1 MPTSLE
7 YVWDNY
13 DAMRKPLLTWL
24 VTTAQNADPEDHGVA
39 ALAELTVRHGTVD
52 YLTELGEL
60 VGSSRPEVLGA
71 VLEKAVRNEHVG
83 RLAWAAPYGWAE
95 QKSYAPAVIALCQRI
110 LEDSSVGTSLAK
122 RAMMRLRRVAHKN
135 TDAAGQVLTAFD
147 DLAQHPTVTQRLVGE
162 VQGRQQGKV
171 SARSGSPAFLALMTV
186 RRDGAP
192 WLVSTPPQDIDVQQ
206 ALNSLLSSS
215 DTAAQVISR
224 LTDWIRSCAG
234 DPSAYTQLRGQLLPA
249 LRGHNM
255 FESGMKLMN
264 ELRGISTADGV
275 SVAEDFYNHLVDSR
289 LRTVFPLE
297 ENLT

>member
-95 QKSYAPAVIALCQRI
+95 QKSYARPP
-110 LEDSSVGTSLAK
+110 SLHCANGSW
-122 RAMMRLRRVAHKN
+122 RTPRSAH
-135 TDAAGQVLTAFD
+135 LW
-147 DLAQHPTVTQRLVGE
+147 P
-162 VQGRQQGKV
+162 
-171 SARSGSPAFLALMTV
+171 SAR
-186 RRDGAP
+186 
-192 WLVSTPPQDIDVQQ
+192 
-206 ALNSLLSSS
+206 
-215 DTAAQVISR
+215 
-224 LTDWIRSCAG
+224 
-234 DPSAYTQLRGQLLPA
+234 
-249 LRGHNM
+249 
-255 FESGMKLMN
+255 
-264 ELRGISTADGV
+264 
-275 SVAEDFYNHLVDSR
+275 
-289 LRTVFPLE
+289 
-297 ENLT
+297 